1 MYVYVF
7 TVDAG
12 IELELK
18 EATPPTNNVFS
29 MLSYLHGVC
38 EGADAAGLIP
48 FENNNDLLGYI
59 NFHKGCY
66 VGQELMARTKYKVPQ
81 YLCFICTVYSLFGC
95 VFTFYMPSC
104 YIQGVIRK
112 RIVPFLLTD
121 THSDICSQLPRF
133 DQLTTAQQRALIH
146 FAMMKDTEHT
156 QQQQQHLAQSQQDQQ
171 QQQNVEKIDVDV
183 EEDIDYE
190 DDSLFDEHNNYIG
203 KSKST
208 TSSSSSSSK
217 QQNMSTQMN
226 KKKPNK
232 KNRLVEKGQQVYIF
246 TDEAND
252 ADKEAKEGGGDRK
265 SVGEVVSI
273 NNELGIGLAVMRL
286 ECLFEPAASSSPNSS
301 GSGSNSTNSAGR
313 NVGSS
318 NKFVILPTRPAPD
331 SQQQQ
336 PAAANTQQQ
345 QQQRR
350 GGFALV
356 TPFKPNWW
364 PELDLVSGKP
374 RD

>member
-1 MYVYVF
+1 MCVCMCVCVCVYVC
-7 TVDAG
+7 
-12 IELELK
+12 
-18 EATPPTNNVFS
+18 
-29 MLSYLHGVC
+29 VC
-38 EGADAAGLIP
+38 MCVCVCVCLRSI
-48 FENNNDLLGYI
+48 
-59 NFHKGCY
+59 
-66 VGQELMARTKYKVPQ
+66 
-81 YLCFICTVYSLFGC
+81 FI
-95 VFTFYMPSC
+95 PSC
-104 YIQGVIRK
+104 YTQGVIRK

-146 FAMMKDTEHT
+146 FAMTKDSEHT

-171 QQQNVEKIDVDV
+171 QQKKVENIDVDV
-183 EEDIDYE
+183 EEDIDYD
-190 DDSLFDEHNNYIG
+190 DDSQFDEHNNYIG

-208 TSSSSSSSK
+208 SSSSASSSK
-217 QQNMSTQMN
+217 QQNTSTQMN

-232 KNRLVEKGQQVYIF
+232 KNRLIEKGQQVYLF
-246 TDEAND
+246 TEEAND

-265 SVGEVVSI
+265 SVGEVVAI

-286 ECLFEPAASSSPNSS
+286 EYLFESPVSSSSNSS
-301 GSGSNSTNSAGR
+301 GSGSGSGSNSNNSAVR
-313 NVGSS
+313 NVGST

-356 TPFKPNWW
+356 TPFKPSWW